1 MLSVLTILFSF
12 YHSDE
17 ISKHHWKLWRNRVLN
32 MILQG
37 VLSIKIAQKSLK
49 MVKSPKFF
57 GACGGQKGAR
67 YARQPKMATPPCT
80 ITPVT
85 PLVVVIVP
93 GVPWNT
99 VRPSRVAAA
108 PLTGHLLGSG
118 CGSRPDGVSLSS
130 CHANQTATAHRAH
143 TRATRKS
150 VSVACSNFLKRQPQ
164 PEELRS

>member
-1 MLSVLTILFSF
+1 MGLHKSVLSCMNHHSAPGQLLKYTRQTGIDRARLCELSHIAGVSGACEMLSVLTVLFSF

-85 PLVVVIVP
+85 PLVVVAVP
-93 GVPWNT
+93 GQD
-99 VRPSRVAAA
+99 RSRV
-108 PLTGHLLGSG
+108 T
-118 CGSRPDGVSLSS
+118 
-130 CHANQTATAHRAH
+130 Q
-143 TRATRKS
+143 
-150 VSVACSNFLKRQPQ
+150 
-164 PEELRS
+164 

>member
-1 MLSVLTILFSF
+1 MGLHKSVLSCMSHHSAPGQLLKYTQQTGIDRARLCELSHIAGVSGACEMLSALTVLFSF

-80 ITPVT
+80 ITPPSVWT
-85 PLVVVIVP
+85 SSWSPP
-93 GVPWNT
+93 GT
-99 VRPSRVAAA
+99 LR
-108 PLTGHLLGSG
+108 
-118 CGSRPDGVSLSS
+118 
-130 CHANQTATAHRAH
+130 
-143 TRATRKS
+143 RK
-150 VSVACSNFLKRQPQ
+150 
-164 PEELRS
+164 